1 MTTFKSQA
9 TQKSEEKEFVPVR
22 AQNIGGSR
30 HAETFL
36 KENKLEKNK
45 YTVEVLRE
53 PGSTLTGENIRNILL
68 DKGTDIS
75 DKTELLL
82 MFAAR
87 AEMIKEHLAKANED
101 IVLCDRYYHASI
113 AYQGYGRKLPLDL
126 IDSLIININCPIP
139 DLTIIYDLDVNLGFK
154 RKAKDDIDRIESSGI
169 NFFEDVRKG
178 YQQIANEREEVV
190 ILDASE
196 SIEILNQQT
205 KDLIEPLI

>member
-1 MTTFKSQA
+1 MKLISFEGIEGVGKS
-9 TQKSEEKEFVPVR
+9 TQINLILEWLTSKGLS
-22 AQNIGGSR
+22 S
-30 HAETFL
+30 
-36 KENKLEKNK
+36 KL
-45 YTVEVLRE
+45 LRE
-53 PGSTLTGENIRNILL
+53 PGSTEFGEKIRELLLSNDYNI
-68 DKGTDIS
+68 S
-75 DKTELLL
+75 AHTELLL

-126 IDSLIININCPIP
+126 IDSLVKNINCPIP
-139 DLTIIYDLDVNLGFK
+139 NLTIIYDLDVNLGFK
-154 RKAKDDIDRIESSGI
+154 RKAKDDIDRIESSGK

-196 SIEILNQQT
+196 PIEILNQQT